1 MIKNVV
7 YNMKKLRK
15 VDCKF
20 EASLDDTGSLKLTWT
35 IVPVLISRH
44 TSKLKKTHKT
54 KYQLNKNVFY
64 NHFTY

>member
-7 YNMKKLRK
+7 YNMKKLRQ

-44 TSKLKKTHKT
+44 TSKLKKKNHKA
-54 KYQLNKNVFY
+54 K
-64 NHFTY
+64 H